1 MGSSCPRER
10 DWTSLEE
17 LLSHSELTLLNQHQ
31 LCQRT
36 EVNKLMANGPSIK
49 KEKKRNPSSVKRC
62 QRLKL
67 SAAHFNNNNI
77 NIKGWL
83 GTPAL
88 MQS

>member
-1 MGSSCPRER
+1 MDHPRRQGRRKEKKR
-10 DWTSLEE
+10 EE
-17 LLSHSELTLLNQHQ
+17 KE
-31 LCQRT
+31 
-36 EVNKLMANGPSIK
+36 KK
-49 KEKKRNPSSVKRC
+49 KEKKEEEEEEEGRGRARGGGGGGENPSFVKRC
-62 QRLKL
+62 QCLEL